1 MNESQSAQSLLN
13 AHDSLLIA
21 IDIQDAFLNK
31 LPKVD
36 SEKLVNRA
44 CWLIAVAGWLKI
56 PVIVTVEE
64 LNEQPLAPKLVQSL
78 PAGTRVFNKL
88 VFGLAHQPDILAAVE
103 ATGRKTAVL
112 IGLETDV
119 CVAQSA
125 LGLMEQGYRV
135 AVVADVVGSPQNGQ
149 EIGLNRMRE
158 AGTMVVSLKSLFYE
172 WMRTVEQV
180 TRFHQEC
187 PGMREPDGIVL

>member
-1 MNESQSAQSLLN
+1 MLRSLIN
-13 AHDSLLIA
+13 ADDSVLIA
-21 IDIQDAFLNK
+21 IDIQDAFLDK

-44 CWLIAVAGWLKI
+44 RWLMAVAGWLKI
-56 PVIVTVEE
+56 PLIVTAEE
-64 LNEQPLAPKLVQSL
+64 LNEQPLAPKLLQSL
-78 PAGTRVFNKL
+78 STDTPVYNKM

-103 ATGRKTAVL
+103 GTGRKTAVL

-149 EIGLNRMRE
+149 EIGLERMQE
-158 AGTMVVSLKSLFYE
+158 AGVIVVSLKSLFYE

-187 PGMREPDGIVL
+187 PGMRQPDGIVL

>member
-1 MNESQSAQSLLN
+1 MDRQALRSLIN
-13 AHDSLLIA
+13 ADDSVLIA

-44 CWLIAVAGWLKI
+44 RWLIAVAGWLKI
-56 PVIVTVEE
+56 PLIVTAEE
-64 LNEQPLAPKLVQSL
+64 LNEEPLAPKLLQSL
-78 PAGTRVFNKL
+78 PAGTLVFNKM
-88 VFGLAHQPDILAAVE
+88 VFGLAHQPDILAAIE
-103 ATGRKTAVL
+103 QTGRKTAVL

-125 LGLMEQGYRV
+125 LGLIEQGYRV
-135 AVVADVVGSPQNGQ
+135 VVVADVVGSPQNGQ
-149 EIGLNRMRE
+149 EIGLGRMRE
-158 AGTMVVSLKSLFYE
+158 AGVVVLSLKSLFYE

-187 PGMREPDGIVL
+187 PGMREPDGVVL

>member
-1 MNESQSAQSLLN
+1 MDSRILRSLIN
-13 AHDSLLIA
+13 ADDSVLIA

-44 CWLIAVAGWLKI
+44 RWLMAVAGWLTI
-56 PVIVTVEE
+56 PLIVMGEE

-78 PAGTRVFNKL
+78 PAGTPVFNKM

-103 ATGRKTAVL
+103 GTGRKTAVL

-149 EIGLNRMRE
+149 EIGLNRTRE
-158 AGTMVVSLKSLFYE
+158 AGVIVVSLKSLFYE